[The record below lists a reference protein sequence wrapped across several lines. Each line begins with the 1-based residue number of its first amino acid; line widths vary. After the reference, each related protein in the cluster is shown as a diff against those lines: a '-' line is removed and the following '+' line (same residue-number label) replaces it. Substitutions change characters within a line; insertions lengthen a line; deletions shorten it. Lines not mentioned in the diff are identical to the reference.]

1 MHSDAGGSVERLS
14 RASPQRLGQA
24 KLELL
29 GSAAKDLAA
38 GPGNPIIT
46 AIFSLACSSQN
57 CDELF
62 ERWGHQTRRMSSFDA
77 AAWCLLVFS
86 WSRKWLTCNEAMVR
100 NSADTCPAALQAAQ
114 LTEKSPVSHCTASSH
129 GNCSVHRL
137 PKRAHALCADI
148 PGSLGRSSV
157 QRALAEKNLSL
168 RTKFLSRGPL
178 ESEGRLNKP
187 QRCGLSKE
195 LETFEHREFC
205 VPRNPR
211 IVVHS
216 TVRSAVVCGD
226 NLWKPETLWT
236 NGVCG
241 KNLSFFPRTKLIG
254 RAYVSCGKLDGRD
267 RTVSRQP
274 LILSTS

>member
-1 MHSDAGGSVERLS
+1 MSVCRVRARSDSAKQNLS
-14 RASPQRLGQA
+14 FWARRRRILPPDQAIPSSPPSFPLRVA
-24 KLELL
+24 RR
-29 GSAAKDLAA
+29 
-38 GPGNPIIT
+38 T
-46 AIFSLACSSQN
+46 AMNSSR
-57 CDELF
+57 DGAI
-62 ERWGHQTRRMSSFDA
+62 RRSRMSSFDA

-114 LTEKSPVSHCTASSH
+114 LTEK
-129 GNCSVHRL
+129 L
-137 PKRAHALCADI
+137 KRAHALCADI
-148 PGSLGRSSV
+148 PGSLGQSSV

-241 KNLSFFPRTKLIG
+241 KKLKFFSADQAD
-254 RAYVSCGKLDGRD
+254 RASVRVMWETGW
-267 RTVSRQP
+267 T
-274 LILSTS
+274 